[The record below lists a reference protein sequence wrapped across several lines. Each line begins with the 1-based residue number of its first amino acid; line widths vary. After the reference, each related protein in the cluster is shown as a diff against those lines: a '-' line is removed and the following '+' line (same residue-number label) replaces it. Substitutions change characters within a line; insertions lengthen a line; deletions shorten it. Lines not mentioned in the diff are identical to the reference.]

1 MTGNYYYLVAGLP
14 DIFLDEGKQPLSC
27 VESSIDIREL
37 LSRNDAELF
46 SFLQYPFDNG
56 NLISL
61 LTQNG
66 EAFDP
71 RGRFSE
77 DELTASLK
85 VSDDL
90 PEYMQSFLE
99 AHRENRTPQQGLT
112 PEDQLAWFF
121 YEDACDN
128 GNEFIREWFTFDR
141 NLRNVLAGVN
151 CRKELSHL
159 DELGTDRDKAASVL
173 VIGRDEVA
181 DAVLRSNAADF
192 GIASQFPY
200 VERVIALSRGDIQE
214 FEKGIDNLRWEVL
227 DEMTTFSYFSA
238 EAVFAF
244 FIKLTIVERWM
255 ALDPETGIEKRD
267 RLLEELM
274 ASYAVPK
281 EF

>member
-1 MTGNYYYLVAGLP
+1 MTGNYYYLVSGLP

-27 VESSIDIREL
+27 VESIAEIREL
-37 LSRNDAELF
+37 LNIDDSKLF
-46 SFLQYPFDNG
+46 SSLQHPYDNR

-61 LTQNG
+61 LTKNG
-66 EAFDP
+66 ETFDG
-71 RGRFSE
+71 RGCFDE
-77 DELTASLK
+77 EELTASLK

-90 PEYMQSFLE
+90 PQYMQQFLE
-99 AHRENRTPQQGLT
+99 TYNENRSPQQGLT

-121 YEDACDN
+121 YEAMCESE
-128 GNEFIREWFTFDR
+128 NEFIREWFTFDLH
-141 NLRNVLAGVN
+141 LRNVVAGIN

-159 DELGTDRDKAASVL
+159 DELATDRDKASSVL
-173 VIGRDEVA
+173 IIGRDEVA
-181 DAVLRSNAADF
+181 EAILRSNAADF
-192 GIASQFPY
+192 GITSEFPY
-200 VERVIALSRGDIQE
+200 VERVVALARGDVQE
-214 FEKGIDNLRWEVL
+214 FEKGIDSLRWEVL

-244 FIKLTIVERWM
+244 FIKLAIVERWM
-255 ALDPETGIEKRD
+255 ALDPETGKEKRD